1 MAQPGDISITYVREL
16 PEIKGKFDHQRAM
29 SLGLKA
35 GPKYREL

>member
-1 MAQPGDISITYVREL
+1 MVQPGDISIIYVREL
-16 PEIKGKFDHQRAM
+16 PEIEGKYDHQRVV

>member
-16 PEIKGKFDHQRAM
+16 PEIKEKFDHQRVM